1 MEIKDGQF
9 TTLPDAITD
18 SNNISVDDVIVYL
31 MIKKN
36 MNDSTRMATRS
47 YETLSKE
54 CELTVYKIKQCLQRL
69 EDAGYISITY
79 NGIKRANS
87 YFFPVDKEIEFEMIA
102 LAFISNP
109 NLTAREK
116 GLLAILQKDMKVDK
130 DTQTGLIN
138 LSYKEILDKANV
150 SKSML
155 SRIESGLTE
164 KDVYTKLTSSAIDE
178 VTKLHKDKRLTD
190 IDKTRQAD
198 TLLAENIDAMKIFMG
213 TMFRELLHEV
223 KSLRDD
229 VDDIRKQ
236 SKLKP
241 TPNVYKFDSN

>member
-54 CELTVYKIKQCLQRL
+54 CELSVYKIKQCLQKL
-69 EDAGYISITY
+69 EDSGYIVIKV

-87 YFFPVDKEIEFEMIA
+87 YIFPVDKEIEFEMIA
-102 LAFISNP
+102 LSFISNP

-116 GLLAILQKDMKVDK
+116 GLLAILQKSMKVDK
-130 DTQTGLIN
+130 ETQTALID
-138 LSYKEILDKANV
+138 LTYPQILNATHV

-155 SRIESGLTE
+155 SRIESGLNK
-164 KDVYTKLTSSAIDE
+164 KDIYTTLTSSAIDN
-178 VTKLHKDKRLTD
+178 VTKLHENKRLTD
-190 IDKTRQAD
+190 IEKTKQAE

-213 TMFRELLHEV
+213 TMFREVLKEM
-223 KSLRDD
+223 KSIRDD
-229 VDDIRKQ
+229 VDDIKKQ
-236 SKLKP
+236 TNLKP
-241 TPNVYKFDSN
+241 TPKVYEFNPN